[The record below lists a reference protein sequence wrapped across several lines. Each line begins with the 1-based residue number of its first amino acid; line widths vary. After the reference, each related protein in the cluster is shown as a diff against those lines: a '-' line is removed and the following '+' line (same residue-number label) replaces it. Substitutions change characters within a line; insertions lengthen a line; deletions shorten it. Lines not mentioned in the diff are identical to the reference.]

1 MFAIVVNCVQLS
13 TKGNIMEFKDYINL
27 YESEAE
33 RAAMEQEC
41 FYYDC
46 IDRMSDLII
55 SYGRDRVMAD
65 VTEDV
70 LKKLNELSNNGELP
84 HVPGI

>member
-1 MFAIVVNCVQLS
+1 
-13 TKGNIMEFKDYINL
+13 MEFKDYINL

-33 RAAMEQEC
+33 RAAMEQEM
-41 FYYDC
+41 FYFDC
-46 IDRMSDLII
+46 VDRMSDLII

-70 LKKLNELSNNGELP
+70 LRKLNELSSNGVSSFEELRELP
-84 HVPGI
+84 GDDGV